1 MKMQGRTVAYKKFHC
16 SHERCDAALTG
27 KRAAVRG
34 GRTEVEK
41 YHTELMILSF
51 IISWLKVKT
60 NILIL
65 EFVQGQIYPKVY

>member
-1 MKMQGRTVAYKKFHC
+1 MIVTKNEDAGADSAVQEVRR
-16 SHERCDAALTG
+16 SHERCDATLTG
-27 KRAAVRG
+27 KRAARG

-41 YHTELMILSF
+41 YHTGLMILSF

-65 EFVQGQIYPKVY
+65 IYDFD

>member
-1 MKMQGRTVAYKKFHC
+1 MKMQGRAVPYRKFRR
-16 SHERCDAALTG
+16 SHERCDATLTG
-27 KRAAVRG
+27 KRAVRG

-41 YHTELMILSF
+41 YHTGLMILSF

-65 EFVQGQIYPKVY
+65 CFD